1 MKLITN
7 VYRSKRKEGMYL
19 YVEKSAGLENLPAAL
34 LKQFGTPE
42 HAMVLVLTPEKKLAN
57 ADIRKVIKAVQTE
70 GFYLQMPSK
79 NDQMMAEIA
88 EKNSKMPR

>member
-19 YVEKSAGLENLPAAL
+19 YIEKSAGLENLPAAL

-42 HAMVLVLTPEKKLAN
+42 HAMVLVLTPDKKLAN

>member
-19 YVEKSAGLENLPAAL
+19 YIEKSAGLENLPAAL

>member
-79 NDQMMAEIA
+79 NDQPMAEIA

>member
-19 YVEKSAGLENLPAAL
+19 YIEKSAGLENLPAAL

-79 NDQMMAEIA
+79 NDQTMAEIA

>member
-19 YVEKSAGLENLPAAL
+19 YIEKSAGLENLPAAL

-42 HAMVLVLTPEKKLAN
+42 HAMVLVLTPDKKLAN
-57 ADIRKVIKAVQTE
+57 ADIGKVIKAVQTE

>member
-1 MKLITN
+1 VKLIVS

-19 YVEKSAGLENLPAAL
+19 YVEKSEGLETLPEPL
-34 LKQFGTPE
+34 LKQFGVPE

-57 ADIRKVIKAVQTE
+57 ADVEKVMQAVQAE
-70 GFYLQMPSK
+70 GFYLQMPPRI
-79 NDQMMAEIA
+79 DQIMSEIA

>member
-1 MKLITN
+1 
-7 VYRSKRKEGMYL
+7 MYL
-19 YVEKSAGLENLPAAL
+19 YIEKSAGLENLPAAL

-42 HAMVLVLTPEKKLAN
+42 HAMVLVLTPDKKLAN

>member
-19 YVEKSAGLENLPAAL
+19 YIEKSAGVENLPAAL

>member
-1 MKLITN
+1 MKLIVS

-19 YVEKSAGLENLPAAL
+19 YVEKSEGLETLPEPL
-34 LKQFGTPE
+34 LKQFGVPE

-57 ADIRKVIKAVQTE
+57 ADVEKVMQAVKNE
-70 GFYLQMPSK
+70 GFYLQMPPRV
-79 NDQMMAEIA
+79 DQIMSEIA

>member
-1 MKLITN
+1 VKLIVS

-19 YVEKSAGLENLPAAL
+19 YVEQNKGLETLSEPL
-34 LKQFGTPE
+34 LKQFGVAE

-57 ADIRKVIKAVQTE
+57 ADVEKVIQAVQNE
-70 GFYLQMPSK
+70 GFYLQMPPRV
-79 NDQMMAEIA
+79 DQIMSEIA